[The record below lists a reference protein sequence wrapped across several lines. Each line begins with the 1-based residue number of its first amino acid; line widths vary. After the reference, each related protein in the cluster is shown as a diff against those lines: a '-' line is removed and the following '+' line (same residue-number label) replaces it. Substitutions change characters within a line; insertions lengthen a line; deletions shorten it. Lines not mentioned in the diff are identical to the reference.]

1 MGKIKNLIKKVYFF
15 LVQYVYLF
23 PGGKRRKKKPCLEPF
38 IVPDGAVELNVRIAP
53 VYKNKCGIVTII
65 SDDGVYKTAKALKA
79 LANKFSLPITVAGTV
94 KNVAPHMKFWKEL
107 NDDPYIELVNHSYN
121 HIRMEE
127 GTHISSDMTALK
139 HEIYH
144 SQVFFEKITKR
155 KTIAYVC
162 PENQMCRL
170 GYQVLKESGYLGVAQ
185 GSRGYNDLEILSDT
199 ANNPGSWFN
208 LKRMGICDKS
218 EQSPN
223 VMRQSWVDKA
233 RENNKWLI
241 EMWHNVSDDIT
252 KGYQTITTAEASEH
266 LAYLKSCENDLWIAK
281 FTEVIKYLA
290 ERQSCVAK
298 AYWLDGHVICYVDPK
313 NLELDIFTQD
323 LSLLVDLSNVNNKC
337 PEKMIEVKPGQIQ
350 RVKL

>member
-127 GTHISSDMTALK
+127 GWS
-139 HEIYH
+139 Y
-144 SQVFFEKITKR
+144 VKI
-155 KTIAYVC
+155 
-162 PENQMCRL
+162 
-170 GYQVLKESGYLGVAQ
+170 
-185 GSRGYNDLEILSDT
+185 
-199 ANNPGSWFN
+199 
-208 LKRMGICDKS
+208 
-218 EQSPN
+218 
-223 VMRQSWVDKA
+223 
-233 RENNKWLI
+233 
-241 EMWHNVSDDIT
+241 
-252 KGYQTITTAEASEH
+252 
-266 LAYLKSCENDLWIAK
+266 
-281 FTEVIKYLA
+281 
-290 ERQSCVAK
+290 
-298 AYWLDGHVICYVDPK
+298 
-313 NLELDIFTQD
+313 
-323 LSLLVDLSNVNNKC
+323 
-337 PEKMIEVKPGQIQ
+337 
-350 RVKL
+350 